1 MDIEGIREQLRAWAE
16 ELAALRSRW
25 VDFQECLPLTA
36 PEASQ
41 ESPGTDPD
49 VLTEVWAVIGD
60 SVRNALDPL
69 MRDFRA
75 AAEYS
80 PGQPGG
86 RSARSALGRLLD
98 LNAESEVT
106 RRLLYRLV
114 VQDNFTATECGDPGG
129 PWQPPYTAEQAGLEI
144 VYLGGRWLATW
155 LKLEV
160 PPGAAESRRRELLV
174 LSESSNKAGTLYYDE
189 VWSDPI

>member
-1 MDIEGIREQLRAWAE
+1 MEIEGIRQQLRAWAE
-16 ELAALRSRW
+16 ELAALRWRW
-25 VDFQECLPLTA
+25 VDFQESLPLTA

-41 ESPGTDPD
+41 VNPGTDPD

-69 MRDFRA
+69 IKDLRDT
-75 AAEYS
+75 AEYS

-86 RSARSALGRLLD
+86 RPARSALGRLLD

-106 RRLLYRLV
+106 RRLLYRIV
-114 VQDNFTATECGDPGG
+114 VQDNFTDE
-129 PWQPPYTAEQAGLEI
+129 PPYTAEQAGLKI
-144 VYLGGRWLATW
+144 VYLGGRWLATY

-160 PPGAAESRRRELLV
+160 PSDAPESQRRELLV
-174 LSESSNKAGTLYYDE
+174 LSENPNRLGGLYYYE
-189 VWSDPI
+189 VES